1 MVLPLSLLRAA
12 SNHPLLVELKN
23 GETYSGTLVGNDGF
37 MNLHLKTVVC
47 TSKDGDKFWKMPI
60 CYIRGSSIK
69 YVRFSEDVVAAAREF
84 PDLATGASSG
94 TLKQSDHRGGR
105 GRGRG
110 RGRSRGRGSSHG
122 GGRD

>member
-12 SNHPLLVELKN
+12 ANRPLLVELKN

-37 MNLHLKTVVC
+37 MNLHMKTVVC
-47 TSKDGDKFWKMPI
+47 TAKDGDKFWKMPV

-69 YVRFSEDVVAAAREF
+69 YVRFSEDVITAAREA
-84 PDLATGASSG
+84 PEAQAPTAAPGG
-94 TLKQSDHRGGR
+94 GRGGR

-110 RGRSRGRGSSHG
+110 NRGRGRGRGSSA
-122 GGRD
+122 